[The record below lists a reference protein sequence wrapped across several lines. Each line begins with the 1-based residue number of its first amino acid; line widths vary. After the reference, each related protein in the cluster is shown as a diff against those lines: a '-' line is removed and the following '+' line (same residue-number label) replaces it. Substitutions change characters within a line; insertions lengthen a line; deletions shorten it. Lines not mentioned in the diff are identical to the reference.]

1 MANYTTPETGRARH
15 YYRSVEGRRGADRLF
30 YEATMRRI
38 MREGARGPLS
48 AFGGIADIAMQRC
61 EARF

>member
-38 MREGARGPLS
+38 MREGVRGPLS
-48 AFGGIADIAMQRC
+48 AFGGIADITNQGRHV
-61 EARF
+61 RF